1 MLHLMRKQNAQAGS
15 PMPSIK
21 IIAQQ
26 IRRASEYDLPIFGA
40 VFQRSIELDC
50 RDKLIVVK
58 QERQIPCSMLSI
70 GSARRNS
77 AYRSNAASDI
87 SRIRAPCFRSVP

>member
-1 MLHLMRKQNAQAGS
+1 
-15 PMPSIK
+15 MPSIK
-21 IIAQQ
+21 IITQQ

-58 QERQIPCSMLSI
+58 QERQIPCEYALDRI
-70 GSARRNS
+70 CRRNS